1 MALSNR
7 HIEQIAVKK
16 IPKIF
21 NEECRGLTECCD
33 DEWLVLHDQLD
44 NVRWK
49 NDVTS
54 AFSLGDSVDFIL
66 KKNGVVTTY
75 TPLAVALPNEPN
87 CYSTTIEWRDVFMS
101 DGNGLFELSL
111 DVTSAGDTVSTIW
124 GNYNLLAYSDG
135 LVINA
140 SGTTRVLSYFNDYN
154 STEDIDFTGA
164 FLKDSIRFKAFF
176 GFWKPN
182 TIVDNLVFEDGEK
195 VKVSREDFFDYE
207 LRVDLHGK
215 TVIDALLFHLRSE
228 NTCFIT
234 DHNAYN
240 YSYNYLD
247 YPVIVKS
254 GFEPNWISGTRKV
267 KGVAVFED
275 KKKRFKTSFNDD
287 DNTGKFAPPTNV
299 CLPSIITDGLD
310 VVNVA
315 SGQSY
320 TCVNATEIITGY
332 TDMKVLQRYLAT
344 DYGTGDQPTR
354 GRASSDYYHLNY
366 VNEWGHSFRLVGST
380 GGYTDGASYFDVAG
394 VATTRSLAYPN
405 DIIFDFSSRT
415 QTEILSYYIG
425 DASTYRGYTTSLPLY
440 VATAFGGLTGWYLAN
455 DLEYRNLM
463 SLGSYDSLGHW
474 LGHKPFDYTSS
485 NRYFISSS
493 RSSTMIVAFDL
504 QSMAFTIGTTLTN
517 ALLQFYVRYTTLTE
531 LGL

>member
-7 HIEQIAVKK
+7 HLEQIAVKK
-16 IPKIF
+16 IPKVF
-21 NEECRGLTECCD
+21 NEECRGLVECCD

-54 AFSLGDSVDFIL
+54 AFSLGDTVDFIL
-66 KKNGVVTTY
+66 KKNGVITTY

-87 CYSTTIEWRDVFMS
+87 CYSTAIEWRDVFMS

-111 DVTSAGDTVSTIW
+111 DVTSAGVTVSSIW
-124 GNYNLLAYSDG
+124 GNYNLLPYSDG
-135 LVINA
+135 SVINA
-140 SGTTRVLSYFNDYN
+140 SGTTRILSYFNDYN
-154 STEDIDFTGA
+154 LTEDIDFTGA

-182 TIVDNLVFEDGEK
+182 TVVDNLVFEDGEK

-299 CLPSIITDGLD
+299 CLPSIITDGLN

-320 TCVNATEIITGY
+320 TCVGEETPQTYNSAKIFKTGATISYEAGDDGDLEKGRGVDFFTLNFNNAFGNANKFTDIFGGQSYANGIVLDHSTDNGVEILGI
-332 TDMKVLQRYLAT
+332 D
-344 DYGTGDQPTR
+344 
-354 GRASSDYYHLNY
+354 RAKLSGSGEQWKPNLTQS
-366 VNEWGHSFRLVGST
+366 HSVG
-380 GGYTDGASYFDVAG
+380 G
-394 VATTRSLAYPN
+394 
-405 DIIFDFSSRT
+405 FSSGWRLWNLKECVNFASNSNGIDFDYSPLNGTASQAITYWISRT
-415 QTEILSYYIG
+415 YSF
-425 DASTYRGYTTSLPLY
+425 DPLY
-440 VATAFGGLTGWYLAN
+440 AFMYNGNGLITFGLKTNFSAIN
-455 DLEYRNLM
+455 VPVRD
-463 SLGSYDSLGHW
+463 
-474 LGHKPFDYTSS
+474 
-485 NRYFISSS
+485 
-493 RSSTMIVAFDL
+493 
-504 QSMAFTIGTTLTN
+504 FTY
-517 ALLQFYVRYTTLTE
+517 AE